1 MAPSDITLL
10 GDESKLNQNNY
21 GLWKFKMQTLLMIK
35 NMWKIEMGEEPRP
48 AHGDQRN
55 DWDRRALQAQGLINI
70 NVKDT
75 LVGYIRSATSAK
87 EAWDILARRFEGKSI
102 IKVMHL
108 KSKLNEATK
117 SSSESVHEY
126 LLKLR
131 NIQDELAVIGEEV
144 SDADMIQSILKGIK
158 KEYKHFVTSL
168 AVRESFP
175 SLEDL
180 TSLLLQEEERFV
192 EDNPTSRNQPSA
204 LIMGQGERYNS
215 RGGGRHGRGFHRN
228 NNSRFAASSNSTPT
242 HNTNQPFEGRRGHQ
256 YQGSRGRG
264 NGRRIGNCYNCKIFG
279 HWQRDCTRSPRT
291 NGRSQITNGPSNNES
306 IQPHDLHHDWFTSVQ
321 PFEGEGSVLTGDD
334 SHHAIQGK
342 GTITIQMSQGEEK
355 DLSNVLLVPGI
366 TKNLISM
373 GQIVEKDYEV
383 KFNKDGCY
391 VKNDKGKVVA
401 HGEKNGRLFKL
412 KMNATHNANFSS
424 HSSSSFLIL
433 WHKRLGHIIH
443 QSIMHLRKEGLVE
456 GLPTFQVHEEPN
468 LCPSCQFG
476 KQQRRR
482 FNKSTYRAKQPLE
495 LIHSDVWGPSQTTSM
510 GGAHYFLTFVD
521 DLSRKVWVY
530 FLKNKSEV
538 FSYFKQ
544 FKAMV
549 EKECRR
555 FIKTLRSNQGGEF
568 KSKEFE
574 ELCWNQGIW
583 RQYTCAYTPQQNGV
597 AERKNR
603 VIVEHARAMLNEGNL
618 PKLYW
623 AEAVNTS
630 VHLMNMSPTK
640 ALTRLTPEEAYSG
653 IKPNVSTLKVFGC
666 VAYMHIP
673 DEKRRKLDVK
683 SERMPPN
690 KSKKAPAFYTD
701 QVSLVPFK
709 VQAKDLIKTSL
720 GLTASVVGIKHTSKE
735 GEGETGLGTLWVDY
749 RGGYRVPIEKDGF
762 EKCFAPSRL
771 WQTMHEFHQ
780 VVEADEAMRDKIQEL
795 NELFKLG
802 LLDKDKKK
810 K

>member
-1 MAPSDITLL
+1 
-10 GDESKLNQNNY
+10 
-21 GLWKFKMQTLLMIK
+21 MQTLLMIK
-35 NMWKIEMGEEPRP
+35 NMWKIVMGEEPRP

-75 LVGYIRSATSAK
+75 LVGYIQSATSAK
-87 EAWDILARRFEGKSI
+87 EAWDILARRFEGNSI

-131 NIQDELAVIGEEV
+131 NIQDELAAIGEEV

-168 AVRESFP
+168 AIRESFP

-180 TSLLLQEEERFV
+180 TSLLLQEEERFG

-204 LIMGQGERYNS
+204 LIMRQGGRYNS

-242 HNTNQPFEGRRGHQ
+242 HNTNQPFEGSRGHHH
-256 YQGSRGRG
+256 QGSRGRG
-264 NGRRIGNCYNCKIFG
+264 NGRRIGNCYNCGIFG
-279 HWQRDCTRSPRT
+279 HWQSNCTRSPTT
-291 NGRSQITNGPSNNES
+291 NGRPQITNGPSNNE
-306 IQPHDLHHDWFTSVQ
+306 

-334 SHHAIQGK
+334 SHHAIQKK

-355 DLSNVLLVPGI
+355 DLSNVLLVSGI
-366 TKNLISM
+366 TKNLISV
-373 GQIVEKDYEV
+373 GQIVEKGYEV

-424 HSSSSFLIL
+424 HSSSSSLIL
-433 WHKRLGHIIH
+433 WHKRLGHISH
-443 QSIMHLRKEGLVE
+443 QSIMHLKKEGLVE
-456 GLPTFQVHEEPN
+456 GLPTFQVNEEPN

-495 LIHSDVWGPSQTTSM
+495 LIHSDVWRPSQTASM

-521 DLSRKVWVY
+521 DMSRKVWVY

-549 EKECRR
+549 EKECER
-555 FIKTLRSNQGGEF
+555 FIKTLRSNQRGEF

-574 ELCWNQGIW
+574 ELCWNQGIR

-603 VIVEHARAMLNEGNL
+603 VIVEHAQAMLNEGNL

-623 AEAVNTS
+623 AEAINT
-630 VHLMNMSPTK
+630 
-640 ALTRLTPEEAYSG
+640 
-653 IKPNVSTLKVFGC
+653 
-666 VAYMHIP
+666 
-673 DEKRRKLDVK
+673 
-683 SERMPPN
+683 
-690 KSKKAPAFYTD
+690 
-701 QVSLVPFK
+701 
-709 VQAKDLIKTSL
+709 
-720 GLTASVVGIKHTSKE
+720 
-735 GEGETGLGTLWVDY
+735 
-749 RGGYRVPIEKDGF
+749 
-762 EKCFAPSRL
+762 
-771 WQTMHEFHQ
+771 
-780 VVEADEAMRDKIQEL
+780 
-795 NELFKLG
+795 
-802 LLDKDKKK
+802 
-810 K
+810 

>member
-21 GLWKFKMQTLLMIK
+21 GSWKFKMQTLLMIK
-35 NMWKIEMGEEPRP
+35 NMWKIVMGEEPRP
-48 AHGDQRN
+48 AHGDQKN

-131 NIQDELAVIGEEV
+131 NIQDELAAIGEEV
-144 SDADMIQSILKGIK
+144 SDVDMVQSILKGIK

-168 AVRESFP
+168 AVKESFP

-180 TSLLLQEEERFV
+180 TSHLLQEEERFG
-192 EDNPTSRNQPSA
+192 EDNPISRNQPSA
-204 LIMGQGERYNS
+204 LIIRQGGRYNS

-242 HNTNQPFEGRRGHQ
+242 HNTNHPFEGRRGHHH
-256 YQGSRGRG
+256 QGSRGRG
-264 NGRRIGNCYNCKIFG
+264 NGRRIGNCYNCGIFG
-279 HWQRDCTRSPRT
+279 HWQRDCTRSPTT
-291 NGRSQITNGPSNNES
+291 NGRPQITNGPSNSEVSNYAS
-306 IQPHDLHHDWFTSVQ
+306 SSSNPHHEEAFLSTYMAHLQEEVEDQWYIDSGASNHMTYHHDWFTSAQ
-321 PFEGEGSVLTGDD
+321 PFKGEGSILIGDD

-342 GTITIQMSQGEEK
+342 GTITIQMLQGEEK

-373 GQIVEKDYEV
+373 GQIVDKGYEV

-391 VKNDKGKVVA
+391 VKNKKGKVVA

-424 HSSSSFLIL
+424 HSSSSSLIL

-443 QSIMHLRKEGLVE
+443 QSIMHLKKEGLVE
-456 GLPTFQVHEEPN
+456 GLPTFQVNEEPN

-482 FNKSTYRAKQPLE
+482 FSKSTYRARQPLE

-521 DLSRKVWVY
+521 DMSRKVWVY
-530 FLKNKSEV
+530 FLKNKYEV

-549 EKECRR
+549 EKECGR

-574 ELCWNQGIW
+574 ELCWNQGIR

-597 AERKNR
+597 AERKN
-603 VIVEHARAMLNEGNL
+603 
-618 PKLYW
+618 
-623 AEAVNTS
+623 
-630 VHLMNMSPTK
+630 
-640 ALTRLTPEEAYSG
+640 
-653 IKPNVSTLKVFGC
+653 
-666 VAYMHIP
+666 
-673 DEKRRKLDVK
+673 
-683 SERMPPN
+683 
-690 KSKKAPAFYTD
+690 
-701 QVSLVPFK
+701 
-709 VQAKDLIKTSL
+709 
-720 GLTASVVGIKHTSKE
+720 
-735 GEGETGLGTLWVDY
+735 
-749 RGGYRVPIEKDGF
+749 
-762 EKCFAPSRL
+762 
-771 WQTMHEFHQ
+771 
-780 VVEADEAMRDKIQEL
+780 
-795 NELFKLG
+795 
-802 LLDKDKKK
+802 
-810 K
+810 

>member
-1 MAPSDITLL
+1 MAPSDIILL
-10 GDESKLNQNNY
+10 GDESKLNQHNY
-21 GLWKFKMQTLLMIK
+21 GSWKLKMQTLLMIK
-35 NMWKIEMGEEPRP
+35 NMWKIVMREEPRP

-55 DWDRRALQAQGLINI
+55 DGDRRALQAQGLINI

-108 KSKLNEATK
+108 KNEATK

-131 NIQDELAVIGEEV
+131 NIQDELAAMGEEV

-158 KEYKHFVTSL
+158 KEYKNFVNSL
-168 AVRESFP
+168 AIRESFP

-180 TSLLLQEEERFV
+180 TSLLLQEEESIG
-192 EDNPTSRNQPSA
+192 EDNPTSRNQPFA
-204 LIMGQGERYNS
+204 LIMRQGGRYNS
-215 RGGGRHGRGFHRN
+215 RGGGRHGRVFHRN

-256 YQGSRGRG
+256 HQGSRGRG
-264 NGRRIGNCYNCKIFG
+264 NGKRIGNCYNCRIFG
-279 HWQRDCTRSPRT
+279 HWQWDCTRSPTT
-291 NGRSQITNGPSNNES
+291 NGRPQITNGPSNNEVS
-306 IQPHDLHHDWFTSVQ
+306 NYASSSSNPHHEEAFLSTYMAHLQEEVEDGWYVDFGASNHMTHHHDWFTSVQ
-321 PFEGEGSVLTGDD
+321 PFEGEGLVLTGDD

-342 GTITIQMSQGEEK
+342 GTITIQMLQGEEK
-355 DLSNVLLVPGI
+355 DLSNVLLVLGI
-366 TKNLISM
+366 TKNLISV
-373 GQIVEKDYEV
+373 GQIVEKGYEV

-391 VKNDKGKVVA
+391 VKNDKGNVVA

-424 HSSSSFLIL
+424 HSSSSSSLIL

-443 QSIMHLRKEGLVE
+443 QSIMNLKKEGLVE
-456 GLPTFQVHEEPN
+456 GLPTFQVNEEPN

-482 FNKSTYRAKQPLE
+482 FNKSTYRARQPLE

-521 DLSRKVWVY
+521 DMSRKVWVY

-549 EKECRR
+549 EKECGR
-555 FIKTLRSNQGGEF
+555 FIKTVRSNQGGEF
-568 KSKEFE
+568 KSKKFE
-574 ELCWNQGIW
+574 ELCWNQGIR

-597 AERKNR
+597 AERKN
-603 VIVEHARAMLNEGNL
+603 
-618 PKLYW
+618 
-623 AEAVNTS
+623 
-630 VHLMNMSPTK
+630 
-640 ALTRLTPEEAYSG
+640 
-653 IKPNVSTLKVFGC
+653 
-666 VAYMHIP
+666 
-673 DEKRRKLDVK
+673 
-683 SERMPPN
+683 
-690 KSKKAPAFYTD
+690 
-701 QVSLVPFK
+701 
-709 VQAKDLIKTSL
+709 
-720 GLTASVVGIKHTSKE
+720 
-735 GEGETGLGTLWVDY
+735 
-749 RGGYRVPIEKDGF
+749 
-762 EKCFAPSRL
+762 
-771 WQTMHEFHQ
+771 
-780 VVEADEAMRDKIQEL
+780 
-795 NELFKLG
+795 
-802 LLDKDKKK
+802 
-810 K
+810 

>member
-1 MAPSDITLL
+1 
-10 GDESKLNQNNY
+10 
-21 GLWKFKMQTLLMIK
+21 MQTLLMIK
-35 NMWKIEMGEEPRP
+35 NMWKIVMGEEPRP

-70 NVKDT
+70 NVKYT
-75 LVGYIRSATSAK
+75 LVGYIQSATTAK
-87 EAWDILARRFEGKSI
+87 EAWDILARKFEGKSI

-131 NIQDELAVIGEEV
+131 NIQDELAAIGEEV
-144 SDADMIQSILKGIK
+144 SDADMIQFILKGIK
-158 KEYKHFVTSL
+158 KEYRHFVTSL

-180 TSLLLQEEERFV
+180 TSLLLQEEERFG

-204 LIMGQGERYNS
+204 LIMGQGGRYNS

-242 HNTNQPFEGRRGHQ
+242 HNTNQPFEGRRGHHH
-256 YQGSRGRG
+256 QGSRGRG
-264 NGRRIGNCYNCKIFG
+264 NERRIGNCYNCGIFG
-279 HWQRDCTRSPRT
+279 HWQRDCTRS
-291 NGRSQITNGPSNNES
+291 GRPQITNGPSNNKVS
-306 IQPHDLHHDWFTSVQ
+306 NYASSSSNPHHEEAFLFTYMAHLQEEVEDGWYVDSGASNHMTYHHDWFTSVQ

-366 TKNLISM
+366 TKNLISVD
-373 GQIVEKDYEV
+373 QIVEKGYEV

-424 HSSSSFLIL
+424 HSFSSSLIL
-433 WHKRLGHIIH
+433 WHKRLGHFRH
-443 QSIMHLRKEGLVE
+443 HSIMHLKKEGLVE
-456 GLPTFQVHEEPN
+456 GLPTFQVNEEPN

-482 FNKSTYRAKQPLE
+482 FNKSTYRARQPLE

-521 DLSRKVWVY
+521 DMSRKVWVY

-549 EKECRR
+549 EKECGR

-568 KSKEFE
+568 KSKEIE
-574 ELCWNQGIW
+574 EFCWNQGIR

-597 AERKNR
+597 AERKN
-603 VIVEHARAMLNEGNL
+603 
-618 PKLYW
+618 
-623 AEAVNTS
+623 
-630 VHLMNMSPTK
+630 
-640 ALTRLTPEEAYSG
+640 
-653 IKPNVSTLKVFGC
+653 
-666 VAYMHIP
+666 
-673 DEKRRKLDVK
+673 
-683 SERMPPN
+683 
-690 KSKKAPAFYTD
+690 
-701 QVSLVPFK
+701 
-709 VQAKDLIKTSL
+709 
-720 GLTASVVGIKHTSKE
+720 
-735 GEGETGLGTLWVDY
+735 
-749 RGGYRVPIEKDGF
+749 
-762 EKCFAPSRL
+762 
-771 WQTMHEFHQ
+771 
-780 VVEADEAMRDKIQEL
+780 
-795 NELFKLG
+795 
-802 LLDKDKKK
+802 
-810 K
+810 